1 MLVFLSLLVVIITF
15 QSCFVPQ
22 PEFMVS
28 ELTQLSPTEYH
39 DRLVLNQPDIMEYNN
54 SNIPPPKQEL
64 PDEGNLFGF
73 NSFVSQLP
81 RIQHTFSRETEE
93 QAVLRESRQQSVKD
107 GFKHAWKGYKTY
119 AMGHD
124 ELKPVSNQA
133 HDPFGGWGATI
144 ADALSTMQIMELYV
158 EFDEAVDTIVR
169 TNFSVSSNNDIST
182 FETII
187 RYLGGFL
194 SAYELSGDR
203 RLLDKAEEVGQVVIK
218 AFDTKFGLPYHRWNI
233 EKYILS
239 LVIS

>member
-64 PDEGNLFGF
+64 PDEGNLFGL

-107 GFKHAWKGYKTY
+107 GFKHAWKGYSKLIIL
-119 AMGHD
+119 H
-124 ELKPVSNQA
+124 VQ
-133 HDPFGGWGATI
+133 
-144 ADALSTMQIMELYV
+144 ST
-158 EFDEAVDTIVR
+158 TVR
-169 TNFSVSSNNDIST
+169 DLTVFAS
-182 FETII
+182 
-187 RYLGGFL
+187 
-194 SAYELSGDR
+194 
-203 RLLDKAEEVGQVVIK
+203 
-218 AFDTKFGLPYHRWNI
+218 LPCRNI
-233 EKYILS
+233 CYGT
-239 LVIS
+239 